1 MVYKTVMLNYFAYS
15 CQCHEK
21 DNIIIVNLQKKKF
34 EIEKDGT
41 GIKFKSLA
49 FWLQTSVLSICS
61 VCLCVCVCVCVCVY
75 QGKYL
80 LFGKI
85 ALKNLRKEIEKRK
98 ALDCETGWST
108 FSVC

>member
-1 MVYKTVMLNYFAYS
+1 MEERQNGVEKIDCTRLWVEGYLAKKLVGSGGATEMV
-15 CQCHEK
+15 
-21 DNIIIVNLQKKKF
+21 
-34 EIEKDGT
+34 
-41 GIKFKSLA
+41 
-49 FWLQTSVLSICS
+49 
-61 VCLCVCVCVCVCVY
+61 VCVY